1 MEKPLSSRPAS
12 PRLSAWIVVVM
23 VAMVAFPAALALI
36 TVRSPGILQMTSSNP
51 TPHGYTWSLL
61 LFIAPIMTIAFGF
74 LPRKEVKFP
83 RTAFWWTIGILV
95 PLGFATDFFFAS
107 RFFIFSNTGA
117 TLGIAAPALHKPV
130 PIEEY
135 VFYLAGFVAVL
146 LFYLWLDEYWLAAY
160 NVADYRME
168 SEKIDRLLRFHPPSL
183 LLGIFLIVAAIIYK
197 KALSP
202 VREGFPEYFTFLVL
216 VAFVPGGSFF
226 PTARQFINWQAFSLT
241 LFFIL
246 LISLLWEA
254 TLAVPYQWWDYQP
267 KQMIGVRI
275 GAWAGLPIE
284 AVCVWIAV
292 TYATAIVFEIVKLWL
307 ASEKPAIQAF
317 FGPKNSRRLRR
328 HSTRPHDLAE

>member
-1 MEKPLSSRPAS
+1 MEKTRPGHPSS

-23 VAMVAFPAALALI
+23 VAMVALPAALALA
-36 TVRSPGILQMTSSNP
+36 TVRSPVMLQMTSSNP
-51 TPHGYTWSLL
+51 TPYGYTCSLL
-61 LFIAPIMTIAFGF
+61 LFIVPIMAIAFGF

-83 RTAFWWTIGILV
+83 RKAFWWTIGILV

-135 VFYLAGFVAVL
+135 VFYLTGFIAVL
-146 LFYLWLDEYWLAAY
+146 LLYLWLDEYWLAAY
-160 NVADYRME
+160 KAANYRMA
-168 SEKIDRLLRFHPPSL
+168 SEKIKRLFRFHSPSL
-183 LLGIFLIVAAIIYK
+183 ILGIFLLAAAVIYK
-197 KALSP
+197 KALSS

-216 VAFVPGGSFF
+216 VAFVPGVSFF
-226 PTARQFINWQAFSLT
+226 PTARQFVNWRAFSLT

-307 ASEKPAIQAF
+307 ASEKPARQAF
-317 FGPKNSRRLRR
+317 LGLKNSQRLR
-328 HSTRPHDLAE
+328 D

>member
-1 MEKPLSSRPAS
+1 MEKTRPGHPSS

-23 VAMVAFPAALALI
+23 VAMVALPAALALA
-36 TVRSPGILQMTSSNP
+36 TVRSPVMLQMTSSNP
-51 TPHGYTWSLL
+51 TPYGYTCSLL
-61 LFIAPIMTIAFGF
+61 LFIVPIMAIAFGF

-83 RTAFWWTIGILV
+83 RKAFWWTIGILV

-135 VFYLAGFVAVL
+135 VFYLTGFIAVL
-146 LFYLWLDEYWLAAY
+146 LLYLWLDEYWLAAY
-160 NVADYRME
+160 KAANYRMA
-168 SEKIDRLLRFHPPSL
+168 SEKIKRLFRFH
-183 LLGIFLIVAAIIYK
+183 A
-197 KALSP
+197 
-202 VREGFPEYFTFLVL
+202 
-216 VAFVPGGSFF
+216 
-226 PTARQFINWQAFSLT
+226 

-275 GAWAGLPIE
+275 GAWASLPIE

-307 ASEKPAIQAF
+307 ASEKPARQAF
-317 FGPKNSRRLRR
+317 LGLKNSQRLR
-328 HSTRPHDLAE
+328 D

>member
-1 MEKPLSSRPAS
+1 MEKTLSSRPAN
-12 PRLSAWIVVVM
+12 PVLSAWIVVAM
-23 VAMVAFPAALALI
+23 VAMVAFPAALTLI
-36 TVRSPGILQMTSSNP
+36 TVRSPAILQMTSSNP

-61 LFIAPIMTIAFGF
+61 LFIVPIMAIVFGF
-74 LPRKEVKFP
+74 LPRQDVKFP
-83 RTAFWWTIGILV
+83 RRAFWWTIGILV
-95 PLGFATDFFFAS
+95 PLGFGTDFFFAS
-107 RFFIFSNTGA
+107 RFFVFPNTGA
-117 TLGIAAPALHKPV
+117 TLQIAAPALHKPV

-146 LFYLWLDEYWLAAY
+146 LLYLWLDEYWLAAY

-168 SEKIDRLLRFHPPSL
+168 SKKIDRLLRFHPPSL
-183 LLGIFLIVAAIIYK
+183 ILGIFLVAVAVIYK

-202 VREGFPEYFTFLVL
+202 VRDGFPEYFTFLVL
-216 VAFVPGGSFF
+216 VAFVPGISFF
-226 PTARQFINWQAFSLT
+226 PTARRFINWRAFSLT

-307 ASEKPAIQAF
+307 ASERPVKHAF
-317 FGPKNSRRLRR
+317 LGLKNSQRLRE
-328 HSTRPHDLAE
+328 HSPGPHNRAE